1 MRKRKVITRSGARV
15 RGYFWSYK
23 SRKSIPWESP
33 LERKAL
39 LVLDS
44 DPRIASIEDYQLE
57 TEIEDGREGFIAYPD
72 FLVHNVDGSS
82 EIVEVKCDAALED
95 NEVRC
100 RLNLVEAH
108 FRRLG
113 VSYRVMAEV
122 EICRQPRLKNLETLA
137 TYRRPGLA
145 TVLAGDASV
154 KALLKLSSSTTLGYV
169 ASRLGNMARAHQLIA
184 NGLLHADLETPLEL
198 WSRITIGQEVRRDA
212 IPN

>member
-39 LVLDS
+39 LVMDS
-44 DPRIASIEDYQLE
+44 DPRIASIADYQLE
-57 TEIEDGREGFIAYPD
+57 NEIEDGRENFIAYPD
-72 FLVHNVDGSS
+72 FLVHYVDGTS

-95 NEVRC
+95 KEVRR
-100 RLNLVEAH
+100 RLNLVEPH

-113 VSYRVMAEV
+113 VPYRVMAEA

-154 KALLKLSSSTTLGYV
+154 RALLNLNSSTTLGYV

-184 NGLLHADLETPLEL
+184 IGLLRADLETPLEL
-198 WSRITIGQEVRRDA
+198 WTRITVGAEVRHDA
-212 IPN
+212 LPN